1 MKDGSSAMS
10 QACAIS
16 LLSFSRSTESRIA
29 MVFAILQPDVPRA
42 AGKRTPGR
50 HAWSDAHGHIADF
63 YSSAHAD
70 ASTLGENPEAS
81 WAIAGQIFSGDSG
94 LPASAA
100 EVVQVILRA
109 PEEVSR
115 RFWGPYFVVVYHK
128 LRNRFL
134 ILTDPCG
141 QHPVFYRL
149 AADGT
154 LHVGN
159 RITDFPVLGAAAREP
174 DIHFLHQ
181 FLVHGCGDPT
191 RTGWSG
197 ISLLPP
203 GQALCWTRAAAPERF
218 RAWSPWRWGPQAD
231 NRGFVDLLTMVHRS
245 MLRDRD
251 AIVLELSGGI
261 DSTSLAVALRRA
273 NLHRRTIAI
282 THFDPMRASS
292 NEVSIA
298 RSVARSCDIEHRTY
312 PLLARLPFSSVDR
325 LPAVARPATNL
336 CFLAREADMA
346 RLGFRGKDSVILNG
360 HGGDSLYLAP
370 PPFSILVD
378 AVSGLR
384 VVRAASALAALSI
397 QYRLPIWSVLRFAAD
412 EASAYLRGPFTQKAQ
427 ALAAG
432 KECEPP
438 AAGLYDDVLPGISL
452 RMKPGRRHQMAA
464 LAAILDDALVE
475 PYAAHSRP
483 VMPFLSQP
491 IVEHALRTRLEETF
505 SADYNRL
512 NVRQAVYRVSGL
524 QNLWRRDKGDIMHA
538 ALRGIKANHAHIRET
553 CLDGWCASA
562 GFIDVD
568 GMEKIIKRTALGYP
582 TGLMEITR
590 IYAAEMFVRGLGGNT

>member
-1 MKDGSSAMS
+1 M
-10 QACAIS
+10 
-16 LLSFSRSTESRIA
+16 
-29 MVFAILQPDVPRA
+29 
-42 AGKRTPGR
+42 
-50 HAWSDAHGHIADF
+50 
-63 YSSAHAD
+63 
-70 ASTLGENPEAS
+70 
-81 WAIAGQIFSGDSG
+81 
-94 LPASAA
+94 PASAA
-100 EVVQVILRA
+100 DVVEVVLRA
-109 PEEVSR
+109 PEDVSR
-115 RFWGPYFVVVYHK
+115 RFWGPYFVVVYDK

-134 ILTDPCG
+134 ILADPCG

-159 RITDFPVLGAAAREP
+159 QIADFAVIGGAAREP
-174 DIHFLHQ
+174 DARFLHQ
-181 FLVHGCGDPT
+181 FLVHGCGDAT

-203 GQALCWTRAAAPERF
+203 GQALCWTRVDAPELF
-218 RAWSPWRWGPQAD
+218 RAWSPWRWGTQA
-231 NRGFVDLLTMVHRS
+231 NSREFVDLLTMVHRS

-251 AIVLELSGGI
+251 AIVLELSGGV

-273 NLHRRTIAI
+273 ELHRRTTAI

-298 RSVARSCDIEHRTY
+298 RSVAESCDIEHRTY
-312 PLLARLPFSSVDR
+312 PLLARLPFSSVDCLR
-325 LPAVARPATNL
+325 AVARPTTKL
-336 CFLAREADMA
+336 CFLAREDDMA
-346 RLGFRGKDSVILNG
+346 RRGFPGNDGVMLNG

-378 AVSGLR
+378 AVSSLR
-384 VVRAASALAALSI
+384 MARAASALRALSI
-397 QYRLPIWSVLRFAAD
+397 QYRLPIWSVLRLAGNGAT
-412 EASAYLRGPFTQKAQ
+412 EHLRSAFSQKAQ
-427 ALAAG
+427 AVVQG
-432 KECEPP
+432 KQSERP
-438 AAGLYDDVLPGISL
+438 AAGLYDDVLLDISL
-452 RMKPGRRHQMAA
+452 RLKPSRRYQIAA
-464 LAAILDDALVE
+464 LAAILDDALVQ
-475 PYAAHSRP
+475 PYPSHSRP

-512 NVRQAVYRVSGL
+512 NVRQAVYRASGL
-524 QNLWRRDKGDIMHA
+524 RNLWRTDKGDIMHA
-538 ALRGIKANHAHIRET
+538 ALQGIKANHAHVRET

-568 GMEKIIKRTALGYP
+568 GMSKIIKRTALGYP

-590 IYAAEMFVRGLGGNT
+590 IYAAEMFVLGLGGNA